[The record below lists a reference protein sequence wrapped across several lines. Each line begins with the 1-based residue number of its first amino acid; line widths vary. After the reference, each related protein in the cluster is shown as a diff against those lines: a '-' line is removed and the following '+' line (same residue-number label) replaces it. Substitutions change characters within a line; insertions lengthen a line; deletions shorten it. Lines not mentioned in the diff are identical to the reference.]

1 VHHGIWRELLIA
13 ISRNCLETHDDS
25 EKKYYFPSA
34 VSEVT
39 HDEWIVR
46 QIFVYLRLFS
56 GLKRLNEEIATF
68 HARQNIVLTSEEI
81 TTFYGRRPDGVAFDA
96 KGKQNM
102 FLEKNYRPI

>member
-1 VHHGIWRELLIA
+1 VAFSSSDLP
-13 ISRNCLETHDDS
+13 DDS

-39 HDEWIVR
+39 HDEWTVR
-46 QIFVYLRLFS
+46 QIFVYLGLFS

-68 HARQNIVLTSEEI
+68 HARQNIILTSEEI

-96 KGKQNM
+96 KGKQNI
-102 FLEKNYRPI
+102 FLETITGPFSGMVI